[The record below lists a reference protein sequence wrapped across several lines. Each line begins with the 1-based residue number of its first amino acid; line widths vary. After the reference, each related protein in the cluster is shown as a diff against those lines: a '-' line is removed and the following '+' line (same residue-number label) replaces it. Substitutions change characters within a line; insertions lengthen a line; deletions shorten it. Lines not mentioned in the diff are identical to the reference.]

1 MKKLYFII
9 PLIILAI
16 ITISCEKSK
25 EEKLISDYTQTI
37 GKAKMD
43 LNFKMINLEKIRDI
57 TAKDSAEILKPIF
70 EETRTEKLS
79 QLTHSLQVNTMLEFY
94 QNQLED
100 WKQSKVTGKY
110 KNERI
115 EYYEK
120 SIVEEKENIEN
131 SKKVIEAYKTDCK
144 GTFLEPLYNT
154 IQQYEEA
161 PDKLLATEYNATY
174 TIENPMLNN
183 AKQEIN
189 TTYLLNGDRTEVLST
204 D

>member
-1 MKKLYFII
+1 MRKLYFIVS
-9 PLIILAI
+9 LIILA
-16 ITISCEKSK
+16 TTAISCEKSK
-25 EEKLISDYTQTI
+25 EEILISDYTQTI